1 MGGKNGKNERPNLL
15 FILADQ
21 LRLSSCG
28 YAGCEQARAPR
39 IDRFAEESVD
49 FTNAVSGYPVCGPYR
64 NSLFTGKYPSSTGMV
79 INELRCMPDPEAFGH
94 TLRREGYDSSYI
106 GKWHLYGRNH
116 SDVEQFTPPGPYR
129 LGFDGYWAAFN
140 FNHRYYNGFYYEDAF
155 EKRLVDGFE
164 PDVHTEMA
172 IQRLQAHRES
182 GGPFALFLNY
192 GTPHDPWSW
201 DNVPK
206 EWGDLFREVEFG
218 YPETYA
224 DGSAE
229 YWAPKMTAEWWLQNV
244 KPKIPEW
251 QKVYHAMTA
260 NLDWNVGRVLDAL
273 DALGLAETTIVAFT
287 SDHGEMFGAHGR
299 LAKKIFY
306 EEAVRVPFLLRQ
318 PGRIPEGSSSD
329 ACLNAPDIMPTL
341 LGLMEIPVPSS
352 AEGMDLSAAAL
363 GKPGPEPEA
372 AFMQG
377 MGHTFQWRDG
387 DEWRALRGKRHTY
400 AVMRADRSE
409 YLFDNENDPLQQQ
422 NLADAPA
429 SRELLERF
437 RAQLTRRMAELG
449 DTFEATTAYRDMW
462 TQDRRIVRSATR
474 QMDGKTDGADSG

>member
-1 MGGKNGKNERPNLL
+1 MNTDGRPNLL

-28 YAGCEQARAPR
+28 YAGCEQARTPR
-39 IDRFAEESVD
+39 IDQLAKESVS
-49 FTNAVSGYPVCGPYR
+49 FSNAVSGYPVCGPYR

-79 INELRCMPDPEAFGH
+79 INELRCMPDPEAIGH
-94 TLRREGYDSSYI
+94 TLRRAGYDSSYI
-106 GKWHLYGRNH
+106 GKWHLWGRNH

-129 LGFDGYWAAFN
+129 LGFDGYWAGFN

-155 EKRLVDGFE
+155 EKQTVDGYE
-164 PDVHTEMA
+164 PDVQTEMTLE
-172 IQRLQAHRES
+172 RLRQHQQGEN
-182 GGPFALFLNY
+182 PFALFLNY
-192 GTPHDPWSW
+192 GTPHDPWNW
-201 DNVPK
+201 DNVPT
-206 EWGDLFREVEFG
+206 EWGDLFRDVEFG
-218 YPETYA
+218 YPETYR

-229 YWAPKMTAEWWLQNV
+229 YWGPRMTPEWWIKNV

-251 QKVYHAMTA
+251 RRVYHAMTA
-260 NLDWNVGRVLDAL
+260 NLDWNVGRVLDGL
-273 DALGLAETTIVAFT
+273 DALGLAESTIVVFT

-306 EEAVRVPFLLRQ
+306 EEAVRVPFLARL
-318 PGRIPEGSSSD
+318 PGRIAEGSVSD

-352 AEGMDLSAAAL
+352 VEGFDLSHAAL
-363 GKPGPEPEA
+363 GRSGEEPSA

-387 DEWRALRGKRHTY
+387 DEWRALRDKRYTY

-409 YLFDNENDPLQQQ
+409 YLFDNLNDPLQKQ
-422 NLADAPA
+422 NLAG
-429 SRELLERF
+429 STENLQMQEGY
-437 RAQLTRRMAELG
+437 RAQLSRRMSELN

-462 TQDRRIVRSATR
+462 TEDRRIARSATR
-474 QMDGKTDGADSG
+474 GA